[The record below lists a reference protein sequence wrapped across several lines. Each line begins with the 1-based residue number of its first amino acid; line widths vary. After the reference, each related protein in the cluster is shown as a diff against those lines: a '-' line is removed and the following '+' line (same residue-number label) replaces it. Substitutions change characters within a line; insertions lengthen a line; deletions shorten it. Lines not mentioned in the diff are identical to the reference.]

1 MGQKAILPT
10 TLETYIE
17 IEASSKERYEY
28 YDGHILAMAG
38 GSPEYGQ
45 LQVNTDTALNNA
57 LRAAGKPCRTFSSD
71 VKVAIQSVRRRFYPD
86 LSVVCGP
93 VERDQKETQAIT
105 NPVLVVEI
113 LSESTESLDRGEK
126 FWGYRQLS
134 SLREYMLISQDKV
147 VIEIFS
153 RAEDDTWRI
162 QTLTAPGQT
171 ADLPALGIRL
181 NVEDIYFGMENIMN

>member
-17 IEASSKERYEY
+17 IEASLKERYEY

-38 GSPEYGQ
+38 GTPEYGQ
-45 LQVNTDTALNNA
+45 LQVNTGTALNNA

-71 VKVAIQSVRRRFYPD
+71 VKVAIQSARRRFYPD

-93 VERDQKETQAIT
+93 VERDHKETQAIT

-113 LSESTESLDRGEK
+113 LSEGTESLDRGEK
-126 FWGYRQLS
+126 FWAYRQLP
-134 SLREYMLISQDKV
+134 SLREYVLVSQHKVLIEV
-147 VIEIFS
+147 FS
-153 RAEDDTWRI
+153 RTEDDTWRI
-162 QTLTAPGQT
+162 QTLSESDQT
-171 ADLPALGIRL
+171 VELPSLGIKL
-181 NVEDIYFGMENIMN
+181 SVADIYFGMEFMTE